1 MTVSI
6 TIDGRKLEVEQGM
19 NLLEAAL
26 QNGIYIPHLCH
37 HPDLPELGSC
47 RLCIV
52 EVEGQP
58 GLQPSCKLR
67 AEEGMVVRTRSEQIT
82 KLRNLSMEL
91 LLAAHPEDCSTCP
104 KYGKCELQTLIQY
117 MGVSATR
124 MTSRIKGIKMDERN
138 PLLVHDMN
146 RCVLCGRCVRACKDL
161 RQVGV
166 LQYNKKNLETYVG
179 TLHDKL
185 LKDADCRFC
194 GACAEVCPTGT
205 IRDALNWNPIE
216 KRDTLI
222 PCSAECPA
230 HADVPR
236 YVRLVKEGRYDEATA
251 VIHERIPFPECLGRV
266 CAHTCEGQCR
276 RGQVNEPVSIRN
288 IKRYAAEHT
297 NNELWKRN
305 QKRLPAT
312 GKKVCVVGGGPA
324 GMTAAFYLAKQGH
337 SVTIKDANPTL
348 GGQMAYGIP
357 SYRLPREVLA
367 REVSYLDEVGVTVEH
382 NCWVS
387 KPAELLRDFDAVL
400 VAVGRH
406 EGNRLKMPGNELGGV
421 LLCSDFLRN
430 AAMGRD
436 TGMGKR
442 VVIMGAGN
450 VAFDCARTAVR
461 LGAEDVSLAFR
472 KKRVELTADL
482 EEIRQAEEE
491 GVHML
496 EARTFDRIL
505 GGDHVE
511 GVEFSIVKRSYKDEN
526 GRVITEKEEGSTHV
540 VEADTVIFAVGQHT
554 DLPDEAGLERG
565 KANSIAVREGSLQ
578 ASVEGVFACGDALA
592 GSKKTVI
599 KAVASGRAAASEID
613 RFLGGDGD
621 ISETLVHTEA
631 PSQAIGR
638 IEGFAYKERA
648 EECFRAPA
656 ERKADFRPISAG
668 ICDSAICGEAE
679 RCLQCDLRFG
689 ITGHRLWSDYTADKE
704 ATK

>member
-6 TIDGRKLEVEQGM
+6 IIDGRKLRVEEGM
-19 NLLEAAL
+19 NILEAAL

-37 HPDLPELGSC
+37 HPDLPDLGSC
-47 RLCIV
+47 RLCLV
-52 EVEGQP
+52 EVEGKE
-58 GLQPSCKLR
+58 GVQPSCKLQ
-67 AEEGMVVRTRSEQIT
+67 AADGMVIRTRSEQIT
-82 KLRNLSMEL
+82 RLRNLSMEL

-124 MTSRIKGIKMDERN
+124 MTSRIKGLKMDERN
-138 PLLVHDMN
+138 PLIVHDMN
-146 RCVLCGRCVRACKDL
+146 RCVLCGRCVRACRDL

-297 NNELWKRN
+297 NNTLWKTN
-305 QKRLPAT
+305 QKKLPDT

-337 SVTIKDANPTL
+337 RVTLKEAYPTL

-357 SYRLPREVLA
+357 SYRLPRDVIA
-367 REVSYLDEVGVTVEH
+367 REAAYVTEVGVRVEC
-382 NCWVS
+382 NCRVT
-387 KPAELLRDFDAVL
+387 KPADLLGEYDAVL
-400 VAVGRH
+400 VAVGTH
-406 EGNRLKMPGNELGGV
+406 EGNRLKMPGNELKGV
-421 LLCSDFLRN
+421 LLCSDFLRR
-430 AAMGRD
+430 AAMGQD
-436 TGMGKR
+436 TGMGRR

-461 LGAEDVSLAFR
+461 LGAEEVSLAFR
-472 KKRVELTADL
+472 RKREQLTADL
-482 EEIRQAEEE
+482 EEIEQAEQE
-491 GVHML
+491 GVRML
-496 EARTFDRIL
+496 PARTFDRIL
-505 GGDHVE
+505 GTDHVE
-511 GVEFSIVKRSYKDEN
+511 GVEFSIVKRNYKDEN
-526 GRVITEKEEGSTHV
+526 GRTVTEKEEGSAHT
-540 VEADTVIFAVGQHT
+540 VEADTVIFAAGQHT
-554 DLPDEAGLERG
+554 DLPAEAGLERG
-565 KANSIAVREGSLQ
+565 KANSIAVKEDSLMT
-578 ASVEGVFACGDALA
+578 SVEGVFACGDAIY
-592 GSKKTVI
+592 GTKTVI
-599 KAVASGRAAASEID
+599 KALASGREAASEID

-621 ISETLVHTEA
+621 ITETLVQTETPA
-631 PSQAIGR
+631 PAIGR
-638 IEGFAYKERA
+638 MEGFGYRERA
-648 EECFRAPA
+648 EECFLEPY
-656 ERKADFRPISAG
+656 ERRQDFRPISGG
-668 ICDSAICGEAE
+668 ICDTAVCGEAE
-679 RCLQCDLRFG
+679 RCLQCDLRFT
-689 ITGHRLWSDYTADKE
+689 ITGHRLWSDYSAEKE
-704 ATK
+704 AAK

>member
-1 MTVSI
+1 MTVTI
-6 TIDGRKLEVEQGM
+6 TIDGRKLQVEEGM
-19 NLLEAAL
+19 NVLEAAL

-52 EVEGQP
+52 EVEGQE
-58 GLQPSCKLR
+58 GVHSSCELCAK
-67 AEEGMVVRTRSEQIT
+67 EGMVIRTKSEKIS

-124 MTSRIKGIKMDERN
+124 MTSRIKGLKMDERN
-138 PLLVHDMN
+138 PLIVHDMN

-166 LQYNKKNLETYVG
+166 LQYNKKDLEPYVG

-205 IRDALNWNPIE
+205 IRDALNWNPTE

-222 PCSAECPA
+222 PCQAECPA

-276 RGQVNEPVSIRN
+276 RGEVNEPISIRN

-297 NNELWKRN
+297 NNELWKKN
-305 QKRLPAT
+305 QKKLPAT

-337 SVTIKDANPTL
+337 AVTLKDAYPTL

-357 SYRLPREVLA
+357 SYRLPREVIA
-367 REVSYLDEVGVTVEH
+367 KEAAYLDEVGVQVEH
-382 NCWVS
+382 NCWVT
-387 KPAELLRDFDAVL
+387 KPAELLKEFDAVL
-400 VAVGRH
+400 VAVGTH
-406 EGNRLKMPGNELGGV
+406 EGNRLKMPGNELPGV

-436 TGMGKR
+436 TGMGRR
-442 VVIMGAGN
+442 VVIMGGGN

-472 KKRVELTADL
+472 KKRVQLTADL
-482 EEIRQAEEE
+482 EEIDQAEEE
-491 GVHML
+491 GVHIL
-496 EARTFDRIL
+496 EARTFDHIL
-505 GGDHVE
+505 GTDHVE
-511 GVEFSIVKRSYKDEN
+511 GVEFSIVKCNYNDEN
-526 GRVITEKEEGSTHV
+526 GRVVTEKEEGSAHV
-540 VEADTVIFAVGQHT
+540 VEADTVIFAAGQHT
-554 DLPDEAGLERG
+554 DLPAEANLERG
-565 KANSIAVREGSLQ
+565 KANSIVVNEANLMT
-578 ASVEGVFACGDALA
+578 SVEGVFACGDAIY
-592 GSKKTVI
+592 GTKTVI
-599 KAVASGRAAASEID
+599 KAVASGRKAASEID
-613 RFLGGDGD
+613 RYLGGSGD
-621 ISETLVHTEA
+621 ITEKLVVTEA
-631 PSQAIGR
+631 PGQAIGR
-638 IEGFAYKERA
+638 IEGFGDLKRA
-648 EECFRAPA
+648 GECFLDPA
-656 ERKADFRPISAG
+656 ERRQDFRPISGG
-668 ICDSAICGEAE
+668 ICDAAICGEAE

-689 ITGHRLWSDYTADKE
+689 ITGHRLWSDFSADKE
-704 ATK
+704 AAK

>member
-1 MTVSI
+1 MNVTI
-6 TIDGRKLEVEQGM
+6 TIDGRALCVEEGM
-19 NLLEAAL
+19 NVLEAAL

-52 EVEGQP
+52 EVEGQE
-58 GLQPSCKLR
+58 GVQPSCKLK
-67 AEEGMVVRTRSEQIT
+67 AAEGMVIRTKSERIN

-124 MTSRIKGIKMDERN
+124 MTSRIKGLKMDERN

-166 LQYNKKNLETYVG
+166 LQYNKKELETYVG

-205 IRDALNWNPIE
+205 IRDAINWNPIE

-266 CAHTCEGQCR
+266 CAHTCEGKCR
-276 RGQVNEPVSIRN
+276 RGEVNEPVSIRN

-297 NNELWKRN
+297 NNELWKKN
-305 QKRLPAT
+305 QKRLSAT
-312 GKKVCVVGGGPA
+312 GRKVCVVGGGPA

-337 SVTIKDANPTL
+337 SVTVKEAYPTL

-357 SYRLPREVLA
+357 SYRLPREVIA
-367 REVSYLDEVGVTVEH
+367 KEAAYLDEVGVKVEC
-382 NCWVS
+382 NTRVT
-387 KPAELLRDFDAVL
+387 KPAELLGEYDAVL
-400 VAVGRH
+400 MAVGTH
-406 EGNRLKMPGNELGGV
+406 EGNRLKMPGNELPGV
-421 LLCSDFLRN
+421 LLCSDFLRR
-430 AAMGRD
+430 AAMGQD

-442 VVIMGAGN
+442 VVIMGGGN

-472 KKRVELTADL
+472 KKRIQLTADL
-482 EEIRQAEEE
+482 EEIEQAEQE
-491 GVHML
+491 GVHIL

-505 GGDHVE
+505 GTEHAE
-511 GVEFSIVKRSYKDEN
+511 GVEFSIVKRNYKDES
-526 GRVITEKEEGSTHV
+526 GRTVTEKVEGSAHV
-540 VEADTVIFAVGQHT
+540 VEADTVIFAAGQHT
-554 DLPDEAGLERG
+554 DLPAEAGLERG
-565 KANSIAVREGSLQ
+565 KANSIAVKEGSLQ
-578 ASVEGVFACGDALA
+578 TSVPGVFACGDAIY
-592 GSKKTVI
+592 GTKTVI
-599 KAVASGRAAASEID
+599 KAVASGRCAAEEID
-613 RFLGGDGD
+613 RWLGGSGD
-621 ISETLVHTEA
+621 ISETLVTTEA

-638 IEGFAYKERA
+638 IEGFGYRQRA
-648 EECFRAPA
+648 EERFLDPA
-656 ERKADFRPISAG
+656 ERRQDFRPISGG

-689 ITGHRLWSDYTADKE
+689 ITGHRLWSDYSADKE
-704 ATK
+704 AAK

>member
-1 MTVSI
+1 MTVTI
-6 TIDGRKLEVEQGM
+6 TIDGRKLQVEEGM
-19 NLLEAAL
+19 NVLEAAL

-52 EVEGQP
+52 EVEGQE
-58 GLQPSCKLR
+58 GVHSSCELCAK
-67 AEEGMVVRTRSEQIT
+67 EGMVIRTKSEKIS

-124 MTSRIKGIKMDERN
+124 MTSRIKGLKMDERN
-138 PLLVHDMN
+138 PLIVHDMN

-166 LQYNKKNLETYVG
+166 LQYNKKDLEPYVG

-205 IRDALNWNPIE
+205 IRDALNWNPTE

-222 PCSAECPA
+222 PCQAECPA

-276 RGQVNEPVSIRN
+276 RGEVNEPISIRN

-297 NNELWKRN
+297 NNELWKKN
-305 QKRLPAT
+305 QKKLPAT

-337 SVTIKDANPTL
+337 AVTLKDAYPTL

-357 SYRLPREVLA
+357 SYRLPREVIA
-367 REVSYLDEVGVTVEH
+367 KEAAYLDEVGVQVEH
-382 NCWVS
+382 NCWVT
-387 KPAELLRDFDAVL
+387 KPGELLKDFDAVL
-400 VAVGRH
+400 VAVGTH
-406 EGNRLKMPGNELGGV
+406 EGNRLKMPGNELPGV

-436 TGMGKR
+436 TGMGRR
-442 VVIMGAGN
+442 VVIMGGGN

-472 KKRVELTADL
+472 KKRVQLTADL
-482 EEIRQAEEE
+482 EEIDQAEEE
-491 GVHML
+491 GVHIL
-496 EARTFDRIL
+496 EARTFDHIL
-505 GGDHVE
+505 GTDHVE
-511 GVEFSIVKRSYKDEN
+511 GVEFSIVKCNYNDEN
-526 GRVITEKEEGSTHV
+526 GRVVTEKEEGSAHV
-540 VEADTVIFAVGQHT
+540 VEADTVIFAAGQHT
-554 DLPDEAGLERG
+554 DLPAEANLERG
-565 KANSIAVREGSLQ
+565 KANSIVVNEANLMT
-578 ASVEGVFACGDALA
+578 SVEGVFACGDAIY
-592 GSKKTVI
+592 GTKTVI
-599 KAVASGRAAASEID
+599 KAVASGRRAAEEID
-613 RFLGGDGD
+613 RWLGGDGD
-621 ISETLVHTEA
+621 ISETLVPTEA
-631 PSQAIGR
+631 PSPAIGR
-638 IEGFAYKERA
+638 IEGFGFRGRA
-648 EECFRAPA
+648 EEGFLDPS
-656 ERKADFRPISAG
+656 ERSQDFRPISTG

-679 RCLQCDLRFG
+679 RCLQCDLRFT

-704 ATK
+704 ASK

>member
-1 MTVSI
+1 MTVTI
-6 TIDGRKLEVEQGM
+6 TIDGRELQVEEGM
-19 NLLEAAL
+19 NVLEAAL

-52 EVEGQP
+52 EVEGQE
-58 GLQPSCKLR
+58 GVHPSCELYAR
-67 AEEGMVVRTRSEQIT
+67 DGMAVRTKSETIT

-166 LQYNKKNLETYVG
+166 LHYNKKELEPYVG

-205 IRDALNWNPIE
+205 IRDALNWNPTE

-222 PCSAECPA
+222 PCTAECPA

-236 YVRLVKEGRYDEATA
+236 YVRLTKEGRYDEATA
-251 VIHERIPFPECLGRV
+251 VIHERIPFPECLGHV

-297 NNELWKRN
+297 NNELWKKN
-305 QKRLPAT
+305 QKKLPAT

-337 SVTIKDANPTL
+337 AVTLKDAKPTH

-357 SYRLPREVLA
+357 SNRLPREVIA
-367 REVSYLDEVGVTVEH
+367 KEAAYLDEVGVKVETD
-382 NCWVS
+382 CWVT
-387 KPAELLRDFDAVL
+387 KPAELLQDFDAVL
-400 VAVGRH
+400 VAVGTH
-406 EGNRLKMPGNELGGV
+406 EGNRLKMPGNELPGV

-436 TGMGKR
+436 TGMGRR
-442 VVIMGAGN
+442 VVIMGGGN

-472 KKRVELTADL
+472 KKRVQLTADL
-482 EEIRQAEEE
+482 EEIDQAEEE
-491 GVHML
+491 GVHIL

-505 GGDHVE
+505 GTDHVE
-511 GVEFSIVKRSYKDEN
+511 GVEFSIVKRNYKDEN
-526 GRVITEKEEGSTHV
+526 GRVVTEKEEGSAHV
-540 VEADTVIFAVGQHT
+540 VEADTVIFAAGQHT
-554 DLPDEAGLERG
+554 DLPAEANLERG
-565 KANSIAVREGSLQ
+565 KANSIAVNEENLMT
-578 ASVEGVFACGDALA
+578 SVEGVFACGDAIY
-592 GSKKTVI
+592 GTKTVI
-599 KAVASGRAAASEID
+599 KGVASGRKAASEID
-613 RFLGGDGD
+613 RYLGGDGD
-621 ISETLVHTEA
+621 ISEKLCTVEA

-638 IEGFAYKERA
+638 IEGFGYLERA
-648 EECFRAPA
+648 EECFLKPA
-656 ERKADFRPISAG
+656 ERKGDFRPISGG
-668 ICDSAICGEAE
+668 ICDAAICGEAE

-689 ITGHRLWSDYTADKE
+689 ITGHRLWSDYCADKE
-704 ATK
+704 AAK

>member
-6 TIDGRKLEVEQGM
+6 TIDGRKLRVEEGM

-37 HPDLPELGSC
+37 HPDLPDLGSC
-47 RLCIV
+47 RLCLV
-52 EVEGQP
+52 EVEGQE
-58 GLQPSCKLR
+58 GVHPSCKLQ
-67 AEEGMVVRTRSEQIT
+67 AADGMVIRTRSEQIT
-82 KLRNLSMEL
+82 RLRNLSMEL

-124 MTSRIKGIKMDERN
+124 MTSRIKGLKMDERN
-138 PLLVHDMN
+138 PLLIHDMN

-276 RGQVNEPVSIRN
+276 RGQVNEPISIRN

-297 NNELWKRN
+297 NNALWKNN
-305 QKRLPAT
+305 QKRLPDT

-337 SVTIKDANPTL
+337 RVTLKEAYPTL

-357 SYRLPREVLA
+357 SYRLPREVIA
-367 REVSYLDEVGVTVEH
+367 KEAAYVTEVGVQVEC
-382 NCWVS
+382 NCRVT
-387 KPAELLRDFDAVL
+387 KPAELLSAYDAVL
-400 VAVGRH
+400 VAVGTH
-406 EGNRLKMPGNELGGV
+406 EGNRLKMPGNELPGV
-421 LLCSDFLRN
+421 LLCSDFLRR
-430 AAMGRD
+430 AAMGQD
-436 TGMGKR
+436 TGMGRR

-461 LGAEDVSLAFR
+461 LGAEEVSLAFR
-472 KKRVELTADL
+472 KKREELTADL
-482 EEIRQAEEE
+482 EEIEQAEQE
-491 GVHML
+491 GVRML
-496 EARTFDRIL
+496 PARTFDRIL
-505 GGDHVE
+505 GNGHVE
-511 GVEFSIVKRSYKDEN
+511 GVEFSRVKRNYKDES
-526 GRVITEKEEGSTHV
+526 GRTVTEKEEGSAHTL
-540 VEADTVIFAVGQHT
+540 EADTVIFAAGQHT
-554 DLPDEAGLERG
+554 DLP
-565 KANSIAVREGSLQ
+565 
-578 ASVEGVFACGDALA
+578 
-592 GSKKTVI
+592 
-599 KAVASGRAAASEID
+599 EID

-621 ISETLVHTEA
+621 ISEKLVTTEA

-638 IEGFAYKERA
+638 IEGFACLARA
-648 EECFRAPA
+648 EECFLEPD
-656 ERKADFRPISAG
+656 ERRQDFRPISAG
-668 ICDSAICGEAE
+668 ICDAAICGEAE

-689 ITGHRLWSDYTADKE
+689 ITGHRLWSDYSAEKE
-704 ATK
+704 AAK

>member
-1 MTVSI
+1 MTVTI
-6 TIDGRKLEVEQGM
+6 TIDGRKLQVEEGM
-19 NLLEAAL
+19 NVLEAAL

-52 EVEGQP
+52 EVEGQE
-58 GLQPSCKLR
+58 GVHSSCELCAK
-67 AEEGMVVRTRSEQIT
+67 EGMVIRTKSEKIS

-124 MTSRIKGIKMDERN
+124 MTSRIKGLKMDERN
-138 PLLVHDMN
+138 PLIVHDMN

-166 LQYNKKNLETYVG
+166 LQYNKKDLEPYVG

-205 IRDALNWNPIE
+205 IRDALNWNPTE

-222 PCSAECPA
+222 PCQAECPA

-276 RGQVNEPVSIRN
+276 RGEVNEPISIRN

-297 NNELWKRN
+297 NNELWKKN
-305 QKRLPAT
+305 QKKLPAT

-337 SVTIKDANPTL
+337 AVTLKDAYPTL

-357 SYRLPREVLA
+357 SYRLPREVIA
-367 REVSYLDEVGVTVEH
+367 KEAAYLDEVGVQVEH
-382 NCWVS
+382 NCWVT
-387 KPAELLRDFDAVL
+387 KPGELLKDFDAVL
-400 VAVGRH
+400 IAVGTH
-406 EGNRLKMPGNELGGV
+406 EGNRLKMPGNELPGV

-436 TGMGKR
+436 TGMGRR
-442 VVIMGAGN
+442 VVIMGGGN

-472 KKRVELTADL
+472 KKRVQLTADL
-482 EEIRQAEEE
+482 EEIDQAEEE
-491 GVHML
+491 GVHIL

-505 GGDHVE
+505 GTDHVE
-511 GVEFSIVKRSYKDEN
+511 GVEFSIVKRNYKDEN
-526 GRVITEKEEGSTHV
+526 GRVVTEKEEGSAHV
-540 VEADTVIFAVGQHT
+540 VEADTVIFAAGQHT
-554 DLPDEAGLERG
+554 DLPAEANLERG
-565 KANSIAVREGSLQ
+565 KANSITVNEENLMT
-578 ASVEGVFACGDALA
+578 SVEGVFACGDAIY
-592 GSKKTVI
+592 GTKTVI
-599 KAVASGRAAASEID
+599 KAVASGRKAASEID
-613 RFLGGDGD
+613 RYLGGSGD
-621 ISETLVHTEA
+621 ITEKLVVTEA
-631 PSQAIGR
+631 PSQAIGK
-638 IEGFAYKERA
+638 IEGFGDLKRA
-648 EECFRAPA
+648 GEEFLDPA
-656 ERKADFRPISAG
+656 ERRQDFRPISGG
-668 ICDSAICGEAE
+668 ICDAAICGEAE

-689 ITGHRLWSDYTADKE
+689 ITGHRLWSDYSADKE
-704 ATK
+704 AAK

>member
-1 MTVSI
+1 MTVTI
-6 TIDGRKLEVEQGM
+6 TIDGRSLQVEEGM
-19 NLLEAAL
+19 NVLEAAL

-52 EVEGQP
+52 EVEGQE
-58 GLQPSCKLR
+58 GVHSSCELCAK
-67 AEEGMVVRTRSEQIT
+67 EGMVIRTRSERIS

-124 MTSRIKGIKMDERN
+124 MTSRIKGLKMDERN
-138 PLLVHDMN
+138 PLIVHDMN

-166 LQYNKKNLETYVG
+166 LQYNKKDLEPYVG

-205 IRDALNWNPIE
+205 IRDALNWNPTE

-222 PCSAECPA
+222 PCQAECPA

-236 YVRLVKEGRYDEATA
+236 YVRLVKEGRCDEATA

-276 RGQVNEPVSIRN
+276 RGEVNEPISIRN
-288 IKRYAAEHT
+288 IKRYAAEHS
-297 NNELWKRN
+297 NNELWKKN
-305 QKRLPAT
+305 QKKLPAT

-337 SVTIKDANPTL
+337 AVTIKDAYPTL

-357 SYRLPREVLA
+357 SYRLPREVIA
-367 REVSYLDEVGVTVEH
+367 KEAAYLDEVGVQVEH
-382 NCWVS
+382 NCWVT
-387 KPAELLRDFDAVL
+387 KPAELLKDFDAVL
-400 VAVGRH
+400 VAVGTH
-406 EGNRLKMPGNELGGV
+406 EGNRLKMPGNELPGV

-430 AAMGRD
+430 AAMGGD
-436 TGMGKR
+436 TGMGRR
-442 VVIMGAGN
+442 VVIMGGGN

-472 KKRVELTADL
+472 KKRVQLTADL
-482 EEIRQAEEE
+482 EEIDQAEEE
-491 GVHML
+491 GVHIL

-505 GGDHVE
+505 GTDHVE
-511 GVEFSIVKRSYKDEN
+511 GVEFSIVKRNYKDEN
-526 GRVITEKEEGSTHV
+526 GRVVTEKEEGSAHV
-540 VEADTVIFAVGQHT
+540 VEADTVIFAAGQHT
-554 DLPDEAGLERG
+554 DLPAEANLERG
-565 KANSIAVREGSLQ
+565 KANSIAVNEENLMT
-578 ASVEGVFACGDALA
+578 SVEGVFACGDAIY
-592 GSKKTVI
+592 GTKTVI
-599 KAVASGRAAASEID
+599 KAVASGRKAASEID
-613 RFLGGDGD
+613 RYLGGSGD
-621 ISETLVHTEA
+621 ITEKLVVTEA

-638 IEGFAYKERA
+638 IEGFGDLKRA
-648 EECFRAPA
+648 EECFLDPA
-656 ERKADFRPISAG
+656 ERRQDFRPISGG
-668 ICDSAICGEAE
+668 ICDAAICGEAE

-689 ITGHRLWSDYTADKE
+689 ITGHRLWSDYSADKE
-704 ATK
+704 AAK

>member
-1 MTVSI
+1 MTVTI
-6 TIDGRKLEVEQGM
+6 TIDGRKLQVEEGM
-19 NLLEAAL
+19 NVLEAAL

-52 EVEGQP
+52 EVEGQE
-58 GLQPSCKLR
+58 GVHSSCELCAK
-67 AEEGMVVRTRSEQIT
+67 EGMVIRTKSERIS

-124 MTSRIKGIKMDERN
+124 MTSRIKGLKMDERN
-138 PLLVHDMN
+138 PLIVHDMN

-166 LQYNKKNLETYVG
+166 LQYNKKDLEPYVG

-205 IRDALNWNPIE
+205 IRDALNWNPTE

-222 PCSAECPA
+222 PCQAECPA

-276 RGQVNEPVSIRN
+276 RGEVNEPISIRN

-297 NNELWKRN
+297 NNELWKKK
-305 QKRLPAT
+305 QKKLPAT

-337 SVTIKDANPTL
+337 AVTLKDAYPTL

-357 SYRLPREVLA
+357 SYRLPREVIA
-367 REVSYLDEVGVTVEH
+367 KEAAYLDEVGVQVEH
-382 NCWVS
+382 NCWVT
-387 KPAELLRDFDAVL
+387 KPAELLKEFDAVL
-400 VAVGRH
+400 VAVGTH
-406 EGNRLKMPGNELGGV
+406 EGNRLKMPGNELPGV

-436 TGMGKR
+436 TGMGRR
-442 VVIMGAGN
+442 VVIMGGGN

-472 KKRVELTADL
+472 KKRVQLTADL
-482 EEIRQAEEE
+482 EEIDQAEEE
-491 GVHML
+491 GVHIL

-505 GGDHVE
+505 GTDHVE
-511 GVEFSIVKRSYKDEN
+511 GVEFSIVKRNYKDEN
-526 GRVITEKEEGSTHV
+526 GRVVTEKEEGSAHV
-540 VEADTVIFAVGQHT
+540 VEADTVIFAAGQHT
-554 DLPDEAGLERG
+554 DLPAEANLERG
-565 KANSIAVREGSLQ
+565 KANSIAVNEENLMT
-578 ASVEGVFACGDALA
+578 SVEGVFACGDAIY
-592 GSKKTVI
+592 GTKTVI
-599 KAVASGRAAASEID
+599 KAVASGRKAASEID
-613 RFLGGDGD
+613 RYLGGSGD
-621 ISETLVHTEA
+621 ITEKLVVTEA
-631 PSQAIGR
+631 PGQAIGR
-638 IEGFAYKERA
+638 IEGFGDLKRA
-648 EECFRAPA
+648 GECFLDPA
-656 ERKADFRPISAG
+656 ERRQDFRPISGG
-668 ICDSAICGEAE
+668 ICDAAICGEAE

-689 ITGHRLWSDYTADKE
+689 ITGHRLWSDYSADKE
-704 ATK
+704 AAK

>member
-1 MTVSI
+1 MTVTI
-6 TIDGRKLEVEQGM
+6 TIDGRELRVEEGM
-19 NLLEAAL
+19 NVLEAAL
-26 QNGIYIPHLCH
+26 RNGIYIPHLCH

-52 EVEGQP
+52 EVEGQE
-58 GLQPSCKLR
+58 GVRPSCELYAKD
-67 AEEGMVVRTRSEQIT
+67 GMVVRTKSEQIA

-166 LQYNKKNLETYVG
+166 LQYNKKGLEPYVG

-205 IRDALNWNPIE
+205 IRDALNWNPTE

-222 PCSAECPA
+222 PCQAECPA

-276 RGQVNEPVSIRN
+276 RGEVNEPVSIRN

-297 NNELWKRN
+297 NNELWKKN
-305 QKRLPAT
+305 QKKLPTT

-337 SVTIKDANPTL
+337 AVTLKDACPTL

-357 SYRLPREVLA
+357 SYRLPREVIA
-367 REVSYLDEVGVTVEH
+367 KEAAYLDEVGVQVEH
-382 NCWVS
+382 NCWVT
-387 KPAELLRDFDAVL
+387 KPAELLKDFDAVL
-400 VAVGRH
+400 VAVGTH
-406 EGNRLKMPGNELGGV
+406 EGNRLRMPGNELPGV
-421 LLCSDFLRN
+421 LLCSDFLRS
-430 AAMGRD
+430 AAMGKD

-442 VVIMGAGN
+442 VVIMGGGN

-472 KKRVELTADL
+472 KKRVQLTADL
-482 EEIRQAEEE
+482 EEIDQAEEE
-491 GVHML
+491 GVHIL

-505 GGDHVE
+505 GADHVE
-511 GVEFSIVKRSYKDEN
+511 GVEFSIVKCNYKDEN
-526 GRVITEKEEGSTHV
+526 GRVVTEKEEGSSHV
-540 VEADTVIFAVGQHT
+540 VEADTVIFAAGQHT
-554 DLPDEAGLERG
+554 DLPEEAGLARG
-565 KANSIAVREGSLQ
+565 KANSIAVDEASLQ
-578 ASVEGVFACGDALA
+578 TSVEGVFACGDAIY
-592 GSKKTVI
+592 GTKTVI
-599 KAVASGRAAASEID
+599 KAVASGRKAASEID
-613 RFLGGDGD
+613 RYLGGSGD
-621 ISETLVHTEA
+621 ISEKLCTVEA
-631 PSQAIGR
+631 PNPAIGK
-638 IEGFAYKERA
+638 IEGFAYRERA
-648 EECFRAPA
+648 EESFLDPA
-656 ERKADFRPISAG
+656 ERRQDFRPISGG
-668 ICDSAICGEAE
+668 ICDASICGEAE

-704 ATK
+704 AAK

>member
-1 MTVSI
+1 MTVTI
-6 TIDGRKLEVEQGM
+6 TIDGRKLQVEEGM
-19 NLLEAAL
+19 NVLEAAL

-52 EVEGQP
+52 EVEGQE
-58 GLQPSCKLR
+58 GVHSSCELCAK
-67 AEEGMVVRTRSEQIT
+67 EGMVIRTKSERIS
-82 KLRNLSMEL
+82 KLPNLSMEL

-124 MTSRIKGIKMDERN
+124 MTSRIKGLKMDERN
-138 PLLVHDMN
+138 PLIVHDMN

-166 LQYNKKNLETYVG
+166 LQYNKKDLEPYVG

-205 IRDALNWNPIE
+205 IRDALSWNPTE

-222 PCSAECPA
+222 PCQAECPA

-276 RGQVNEPVSIRN
+276 RGEVNEPISIRN

-297 NNELWKRN
+297 NNELWKKN
-305 QKRLPAT
+305 QKKLPAT

-337 SVTIKDANPTL
+337 AVTLKDAYPTL

-357 SYRLPREVLA
+357 SYRLPREVIA
-367 REVSYLDEVGVTVEH
+367 KEAAYLDEVGVQVEH
-382 NCWVS
+382 NCWVT
-387 KPAELLRDFDAVL
+387 KPAELLKDFDAVL
-400 VAVGRH
+400 VAVGTH
-406 EGNRLKMPGNELGGV
+406 EGNRLKMPGNELPGV

-436 TGMGKR
+436 TGMGRR
-442 VVIMGAGN
+442 VVIMGGGN

-472 KKRVELTADL
+472 KKRVQLTADL
-482 EEIRQAEEE
+482 EEIDQAEEE
-491 GVHML
+491 GVHIL

-505 GGDHVE
+505 GTDHVE
-511 GVEFSIVKRSYKDEN
+511 GVEFSIVKRNYKDEN
-526 GRVITEKEEGSTHV
+526 GRVVTEKEEGSAHV
-540 VEADTVIFAVGQHT
+540 VEADTVIFAAGQHT
-554 DLPDEAGLERG
+554 DLPAEANLERG
-565 KANSIAVREGSLQ
+565 KANSIVVNEANLMT
-578 ASVEGVFACGDALA
+578 SVEGVFACGDAIY
-592 GSKKTVI
+592 GTKTVI
-599 KAVASGRAAASEID
+599 KAVASGRKAASEID
-613 RFLGGDGD
+613 RYLGGSGD
-621 ISETLVHTEA
+621 ISEKLVVTEA
-631 PSQAIGR
+631 PGQAIGR
-638 IEGFAYKERA
+638 IEGFGDLKRA
-648 EECFRAPA
+648 GECFLDPA
-656 ERKADFRPISAG
+656 ERRQDFRPISGG
-668 ICDSAICGEAE
+668 ICEAAICGEAE

-689 ITGHRLWSDYTADKE
+689 ITGHRLWSDYSVDKE
-704 ATK
+704 SAK

>member
-1 MTVSI
+1 MTVTI
-6 TIDGRKLEVEQGM
+6 TIDGRKLQVEEGM
-19 NLLEAAL
+19 NVLEAAL

-52 EVEGQP
+52 EVEGQE
-58 GLQPSCKLR
+58 GVHSSCELCAK
-67 AEEGMVVRTRSEQIT
+67 EGMVIRTKSEKIS

-124 MTSRIKGIKMDERN
+124 MTSRIKGLKMDERN
-138 PLLVHDMN
+138 PLIVHDMN

-166 LQYNKKNLETYVG
+166 LQYNKKDLEPYVG

-205 IRDALNWNPIE
+205 IRDALNWNPTE

-222 PCSAECPA
+222 PCQAECPA

-276 RGQVNEPVSIRN
+276 RGEVNEPISIRN

-297 NNELWKRN
+297 NNELWKKN
-305 QKRLPAT
+305 QKKLPAT

-337 SVTIKDANPTL
+337 AVTLKDAYPTL

-357 SYRLPREVLA
+357 SYRLPREVIA
-367 REVSYLDEVGVTVEH
+367 KEAAYLDEVGVQVEH
-382 NCWVS
+382 NCWVT
-387 KPAELLRDFDAVL
+387 KPGELLKDFDAVL
-400 VAVGRH
+400 VAVGTH
-406 EGNRLKMPGNELGGV
+406 EGNRLKMPGNELPGV

-436 TGMGKR
+436 TGMGRR
-442 VVIMGAGN
+442 VVIMGGGN

-472 KKRVELTADL
+472 KKRVQLTADL
-482 EEIRQAEEE
+482 EEIDQAEEE
-491 GVHML
+491 GVHIL
-496 EARTFDRIL
+496 EARTFDHIL
-505 GGDHVE
+505 GTDHVE
-511 GVEFSIVKRSYKDEN
+511 GVEFSIVKCNYNDEN
-526 GRVITEKEEGSTHV
+526 GRVVTEKEEGSAHV
-540 VEADTVIFAVGQHT
+540 VEADTVIFAAGQHT
-554 DLPDEAGLERG
+554 DLPAEANLERG
-565 KANSIAVREGSLQ
+565 KANSIVVNEANLMT
-578 ASVEGVFACGDALA
+578 SVEGVFACGDAIY
-592 GSKKTVI
+592 GTKTVI
-599 KAVASGRAAASEID
+599 KAVASGRKAASEID
-613 RFLGGDGD
+613 RYLGGSGD
-621 ISETLVHTEA
+621 ITEKLVVTEA
-631 PSQAIGR
+631 PGQAIGR
-638 IEGFAYKERA
+638 IEGFGDLKRA
-648 EECFRAPA
+648 GECFLDPA
-656 ERKADFRPISAG
+656 ERRQDFRPISGG
-668 ICDSAICGEAE
+668 ICDAAICGEAE

-689 ITGHRLWSDYTADKE
+689 ITGHRLWSDFSADKE
-704 ATK
+704 AAK